1 MERFAHEAA
10 LEMPR
15 SFPAWCGLQERF
27 MGEVSLW
34 GAFLTRAL
42 GLLLW
47 DWGGLALGRPHYY
60 GQVLSS
66 SWVCAPRFLVRP
78 HEFHSS
84 SVAPSV
90 LR

>member
-1 MERFAHEAA
+1 MERFAQEAA

-15 SFPAWCGLQERF
+15 SFPAWCRLQERF
-27 MGEVSLW
+27 VGEVSLW
-34 GAFLTRAL
+34 GAFLTHAL